1 MIGYWPNI
9 DGVVMTEQ
17 ILLIAFIQ
25 GITEFLPI
33 SSSGHLNL
41 IHGVSGYDDHGLA
54 MDVAVHVGTVF
65 AVIIYNWRDLM
76 QMASSLLS
84 FGRSHR
90 DKLGVTVSSLVATIP
105 VIIAGYI
112 LNQYDGAIDLL
123 RNVEVIAWATL
134 IFGILLG
141 VADRSKGRRR
151 FVTTN
156 FSDAIVIGLAQ
167 ILALIPGTSRAGITM
182 TAARGMGL
190 SHRAAARFSMI
201 LSIPVILGSGLLKG
215 LEVFETEG
223 AMAFSPLI
231 LAAVL
236 ALVVALLS
244 IGAMMAIIQRVGFM
258 PFVIYRVI
266 LGVVLLGGVYLF

>member
-1 MIGYWPNI
+1 
-9 DGVVMTEQ
+9 MTEQ
-17 ILLIAFIQ
+17 IILIAIIQ

-41 IHGVSGYDDHGLA
+41 IHGVTAYDDQGLA

-65 AVIIYNWRDLM
+65 AVIIYNWRDLV
-76 QMASSLLS
+76 QMATSLLT
-84 FGRSHR
+84 FGRYNR
-90 DKLGVTVSSLVATIP
+90 DKLGVTSSALVATIP

-112 LNQYDGAIDLL
+112 LNQYDGAIELL

-141 VADRSKGRRR
+141 IADRSTGRRR
-151 FVTTN
+151 FDTTN
-156 FSDAIVIGLAQ
+156 ISDAIVIGFAQ
-167 ILALIPGTSRAGITM
+167 VLALIPGTSRAGITM

-215 LEVFETEG
+215 LEIFETQG
-223 AMAFSPLI
+223 MMAFTPLLVGAL
-231 LAAVL
+231 LAG
-236 ALVVALLS
+236 VVALLS

-258 PFVIYRVI
+258 PFVIYRVA
-266 LGVVLLGGVYLF
+266 LGLVLLASVYVF

>member
-1 MIGYWPNI
+1 
-9 DGVVMTEQ
+9 MTEQ
-17 ILLIAFIQ
+17 IILIGIIQ

-33 SSSGHLNL
+33 SSSGHLIL
-41 IHGVSGYDDHGLA
+41 LHGVTSYDDQGLA

-76 QMASSLLS
+76 QMASSLLT
-84 FGRSHR
+84 FGKSDR
-90 DKLGVTVSSLVATIP
+90 DKLGVTVSALVATIP
-105 VIIAGYI
+105 VVIAGYI

-134 IFGILLG
+134 LFGILLG

-167 ILALIPGTSRAGITM
+167 VLALIPGTSRAGITM
-182 TAARGMGL
+182 TAARGVGL

-215 LEVFETEG
+215 MDVFTRDG
-223 AMAFSPLI
+223 AMAFAPLI
-231 LAAVL
+231 LGAVL
-236 ALVVALLS
+236 AFIIALIS

-266 LGVVLLGGVYLF
+266 LGLVLLGTVYLV